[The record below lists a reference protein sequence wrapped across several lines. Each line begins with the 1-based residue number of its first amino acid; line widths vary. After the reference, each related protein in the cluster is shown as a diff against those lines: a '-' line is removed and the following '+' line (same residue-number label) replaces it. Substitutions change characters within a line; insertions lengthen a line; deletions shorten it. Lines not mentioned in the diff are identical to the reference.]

1 MFIISYKLLLL
12 IIIIITII
20 KHTINIFY
28 NNVNDYRYYKKC
40 LWCGLLSFLLP
51 HLHVA
56 VLLFLLFIYLFFIY
70 ITLIMNVSVIIII
83 NSLIII
89 ICSLINLPLRP

>member
-12 IIIIITII
+12 IIIITII

-28 NNVNDYRYYKKC
+28 NNVNDYRSNKKC
-40 LWCGLLSFLLP
+40 LWCALLSFLLP
-51 HLHVA
+51 HFHVV
-56 VLLFLLFIYLFFIY
+56 VLLFLLFIYLFFVY
-70 ITLIMNVSVIIII
+70 ITFIMNVSVIIII
-83 NSLIII
+83 NSLIIS